1 MVLLERFWVRSRT
14 HPTPA
19 LAAARLNVV
28 DREASSGSASKQ
40 TQEPRKHPMNGA
52 RVLLVEDDLK
62 LANLVKEYLEKSDC
76 VVEIEG
82 RGDRAVARILGE
94 NPDLVVLDL
103 NLPGLD
109 GLSVCREVRGK
120 FSNPILMLTARGEET
135 DEVLGLE
142 MGADDYMAKPF
153 SVAELLQRLRARVP
167 CGIDE
172 GETSEGWCES
182 LEACIAENL
191 SSPEFDVKK
200 LAEMLGYSERQ
211 LLRRVMQHAGE
222 KPSALILSRRLERAH
237 GLIESKRY
245 ETLAEVAHAVGLSP
259 GYFSR
264 CYRRMLSDYQI

>member
-120 FSNPILMLTARGEET
+120 FSNPILMLTARGEEI

-142 MGADDYMAKPF
+142 MGADDYMAKP
-153 SVAELLQRLRARVP
+153 VRPRLLLARLK
-167 CGIDE
+167 
-172 GETSEGWCES
+172 
-182 LEACIAENL
+182 N
-191 SSPEFDVKK
+191 
-200 LAEMLGYSERQ
+200 
-211 LLRRVMQHAGE
+211 LLRRTTKGDEGVAQVVTDLVGAKRVVLGALVVDATNRNVTHGGEEIELTTAEFDLLWMLATHAGE
-222 KPSALILSRRLERAH
+222 VLSREE
-237 GLIESKRY
+237 IY
-245 ETLAEVAHAVGLSP
+245 QEVRGDRKSVV
-259 GYFSR
+259 
-264 CYRRMLSDYQI
+264 